1 MDSFKWN
8 AGELKKEKEQEKE
21 PEKPKITSN
30 TIAFEASI
38 EGLTLLKDGGVNL
51 RLGISASECIT
62 IAKIM
67 AARSE
72 NKTLDVFAQ
81 IKDPERFGG
90 NV

>member
-1 MDSFKWN
+1 MFEYDN
-8 AGELKKEKEQEKE
+8 EKEEETKE
-21 PEKPKITSN
+21 PEKPKKSAN

-81 IKDPERFGG
+81 IKDPDNFGG
-90 NV
+90 NL